1 VRHLARGNYLFRAG
15 TAELDPGVATSPLLH
30 ALGGFANDEFRMSND
45 EGMTIFE
52 KIIRREIPAEIV
64 WEDDDAVAF
73 HDVNPQAPVHVL
85 IVPKRVIARLADA
98 TENDARL
105 LGKLLLAARKVAEK
119 LDIVN
124 SGYRV
129 VINSGPDAGESVPH
143 LHVHVLGKRQMA
155 WPPG

>member
-1 VRHLARGNYLFRAG
+1 
-15 TAELDPGVATSPLLH
+15 
-30 ALGGFANDEFRMSND
+30 
-45 EGMTIFE
+45 MTIFE
-52 KIIRREIPAEIV
+52 KIIAREIPAKII

-85 IVPKRVIARLADA
+85 IVPKKVIPRL
-98 TENDARL
+98 NDANESDSKV
-105 LGKLLLAARKVAEK
+105 LGKLLLVARDLAKKLGIEK
-119 LDIVN
+119 

-143 LHVHVLGKRQMA
+143 LHVHLLGKRALA